1 LFFRLEDARL
11 FFELAGQTSEG
22 ELTYEIGQLMKRLWN
37 DRGVQVSRTNIITLK
52 IVFIFKMMKRI

>member
-1 LFFRLEDARL
+1 MSIFNLSRLEDARL

-37 DRGVQVSRTNIITLK
+37 DRGVQVGVDCQKT
-52 IVFIFKMMKRI
+52 